1 MLLKS
6 ITRICICTCIFLL
19 AVSSVSADT
28 FTTKQLITS
37 ADAIPPTIPSGVIAT
52 GIAPTQIDLSWTA
65 STDNVAVLGYV
76 LSRNGF
82 IIATVTAPQTT
93 YSDTGLTASTT
104 YMYTLSAFDGNSN
117 YSTSSATA
125 TASTLPI
132 IVPTST
138 PPTQTQTQGAT
149 TNHLIILTVGTTPG
163 SDRALIAS
171 ETSVPTLL
179 KISWG
184 RTYDATEGTIDVP
197 LYKKKESTLISD
209 LLPNTDYWVVVEATD
224 VYGAT
229 VEKRIRFHTLS
240 DVRETVLANPSRF
253 SADPQELGINLSWK
267 NPSDPRFREVRLIRK
282 EGDIPTD
289 PYDGVPIYEGSKD
302 TVTDTSVE
310 DGRIYGYALFARGD
324 DGIFSSGAVLV
335 VRAYSKQTIGEAG
348 VVIPRGTTETG
359 LLKALTV
366 VQDGIAR
373 SVDGVKVRI
382 ASDRGFTLSLPASA
396 VPHVLKTIIVTMR
409 DPQNYNKTFSF
420 LLRINAAG
428 DAYEARIGALG
439 QEGTFETALSIL
451 NAETQ
456 SVESAAFVIESE
468 QLEGR
473 QHSAGVTRT
482 INIKLLFI
490 YVGFLLLILIILARL
505 LRGSRRNKEVNAPKK

>member
-6 ITRICICTCIFLL
+6 ITRICICTGIFLL
-19 AVSSVSADT
+19 AASSVSADT
-28 FTTKQLITS
+28 FTTKQLITN
-37 ADAIPPTIPSGVIAT
+37 ADSVPPTIPGGVIAT
-52 GIAPTQIDLSWTA
+52 GIAPAQIDLSWTA

-104 YMYTLSAFDGNSN
+104 YMYTLSAFDGNGN

-138 PPTQTQTQGAT
+138 SPIQTQGGT

-163 SDRALIAS
+163 SDRALIET

-229 VEKRIRFHTLS
+229 AEKRIRFHTLS
-240 DVRETVLANPSRF
+240 DVRETVLANPGRF
-253 SADPQELGINLSWK
+253 SANPAELGINLSWK
-267 NPSDPRFREVRLIRK
+267 NPTDPRFREVRLIRK

-289 PYDGVPIYEGSKD
+289 PYDGVPIYEGSNEG
-302 TVTDTSVE
+302 VMDTSVE

-324 DGIFSSGAVLV
+324 DGTFSSGAVLV
-335 VRAYSKQTIGEAG
+335 VRAYSKQTIGDAG
-348 VVIPRGTTETG
+348 VVIPRGTTENNF
-359 LLKALTV
+359 LKALTI

-396 VPHVLKTIIVTMR
+396 VPHVLKTIIITMR
-409 DPQNYNKTFSF
+409 DPQDYNKTFSF

-439 QEGTFETALSIL
+439 QEGTFETALSVL

-456 SVESAAFVIESE
+456 SIESAAFVIESE

-473 QHSAGVTRT
+473 QHSAGVART
-482 INIKLLFI
+482 MNIKLLFV
-490 YVGFLLLILIILARL
+490 YLGFLTMLFTILARL
-505 LRGSRRNKEVNAPKK
+505 LRGSRSNKEVIAPTK